1 MPLTGLLRVSKMALQ
16 RCFPIK
22 QNIFHLFVAM
32 GSTSD
37 KGLYSENFLRQQL
50 APAPTMVLVT
60 WERLERKEE
69 LVSLVFG
76 GLRYKDDDDDND
88 QNDKDDDLD
97 DVKRV
102 CAGQPCLWWSQV

>member
-1 MPLTGLLRVSKMALQ
+1 
-16 RCFPIK
+16 
-22 QNIFHLFVAM
+22 M

-37 KGLYSENFLRQQL
+37 EGLYSENFLRQQL

-76 GLRYKDDDDDND
+76 GLRCKDDDDDND
-88 QNDKDDDLD
+88 ENGKDDDHD
-97 DVKRV
+97 VVKRV
-102 CAGQPCLWWSQV
+102 GAG